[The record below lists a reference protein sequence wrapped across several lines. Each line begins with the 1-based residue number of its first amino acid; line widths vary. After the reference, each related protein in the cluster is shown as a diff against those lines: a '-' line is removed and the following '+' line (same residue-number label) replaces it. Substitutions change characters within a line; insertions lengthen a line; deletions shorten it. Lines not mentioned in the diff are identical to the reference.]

1 VPLTQRFRAGLEL
14 YSRASRVHVFE
25 FFLIACLALGLT
37 LLSGC
42 EHKKKS
48 AKVPPPPTITASTA
62 PAPSTPKP
70 MPPSSV
76 EVPKNAKPI
85 YVETGLAS
93 WYGPP
98 YHNRK
103 GANGEIYDQNAL
115 TAAHR
120 TLPMNSV
127 VRVTNESTKHAVVVR
142 ITDRGPFIE
151 DRVIDLS
158 LAAAKAVDVWRPGT
172 ATVKIEV
179 LTAPAAISEG
189 GRWCVQIGA
198 FQSEHEARKLKEK
211 LQDRYENAKVIQF
224 TGPTGE
230 WVRIRPQGDDK
241 RTAQEVAS
249 KTHVKEGGVFLVR
262 LD

>member
-1 VPLTQRFRAGLEL
+1 V
-14 YSRASRVHVFE
+14 
-25 FFLIACLALGLT
+25 ALGIL

-42 EHKKKS
+42 EHNNKKKA
-48 AKVPPPPTITASTA
+48 AKLPPPPTITASTA
-62 PAPSTPKP
+62 PSTSTRPVP
-70 MPPSSV
+70 PPSSV
-76 EVPKNAKPI
+76 EAPQHAKPI

-98 YHNRK
+98 YHNRR

-127 VRVTNESTKHAVVVR
+127 VRVTNESTKHSVVVR
-142 ITDRGPFIE
+142 ITDRGPFFE

-179 LTAPAAISEG
+179 LTTPAPINEG

-198 FQSEHEARKLKEK
+198 FQSQHEAHKLKEK
-211 LQDRYENAKVIQF
+211 LQERYEGAQVIQF

-241 RTAQEVAS
+241 RTAQEVATR
-249 KTHVKEGGVFLVR
+249 THVKEGGVFLVR

>member
-1 VPLTQRFRAGLEL
+1 
-14 YSRASRVHVFE
+14 
-25 FFLIACLALGLT
+25 
-37 LLSGC
+37 
-42 EHKKKS
+42 
-48 AKVPPPPTITASTA
+48 
-62 PAPSTPKP
+62 
-70 MPPSSV
+70 MPRG
-76 EVPKNAKPI
+76 AKPI

-98 YHNRK
+98 YHNQR
-103 GANGEIYDQNAL
+103 GANGEIYDQNRM

-127 VRVTNESTKHAVVVR
+127 VRVTNESTKHSAIVR

-151 DRVIDLS
+151 DRIIDLS

-179 LTAPAAISEG
+179 LSAPAPINEG

-198 FQSEHEARKLKEK
+198 FQSEHDARKLKEK
-211 LQDRYENAKVIQF
+211 LQDRYGDAKVIQF

-230 WVRIRPQGDDK
+230 WVRIRPEGDDK
-241 RTAQEVAS
+241 RKAQEVAS